1 MAKVFFAGSSAAGSS
16 AAEPRDAALEVALRA
31 LRHRDLSAAELERRL
46 ASKGFTED
54 DCHET
59 LESLRRTGLL
69 DDRRYA
75 EGRAETLAD
84 RGAGNAFI
92 RHDLDRAGI
101 DRDLVDEA
109 LGLLEP
115 EADRARRIVAR
126 RGGGPKTARF
136 LGGKG
141 FSDETVAACVANP
154 RHDELG

>member
-1 MAKVFFAGSSAAGSS
+1 M
-16 AAEPRDAALEVALRA
+16 ALRA

-46 ASKGFTED
+46 TTKGFPED
-54 DCHET
+54 DRNET
-59 LESLRRTGLL
+59 LENLRRTGLL

-75 EGRAETLAD
+75 EGRAETLAG
-84 RGAGNAFI
+84 RGAGDALI
-92 RHDLDRAGI
+92 RHDLGRAGI
-101 DRDLVDEA
+101 DRELVDEA
-109 LGLLEP
+109 LRLLEP
-115 EADRARRIVAR
+115 EAERARRIVER

>member
-1 MAKVFFAGSSAAGSS
+1 MAK
-16 AAEPRDAALEVALRA
+16 PRTAVDAARGA
-31 LRHRDLSAAELERRL
+31 LRHRDWSAAELDCRL
-46 ASKGFTED
+46 ASRGFSD
-54 DCHET
+54 DDRGEALET
-59 LESLRRTGLL
+59 LRRTGLL

-75 EGRAETLAD
+75 EGRAETLAG
-84 RGAGNAFI
+84 RGAGDALI

-109 LGLLEP
+109 LALLQP
-115 EADRARRIVAR
+115 EADRARRIVER